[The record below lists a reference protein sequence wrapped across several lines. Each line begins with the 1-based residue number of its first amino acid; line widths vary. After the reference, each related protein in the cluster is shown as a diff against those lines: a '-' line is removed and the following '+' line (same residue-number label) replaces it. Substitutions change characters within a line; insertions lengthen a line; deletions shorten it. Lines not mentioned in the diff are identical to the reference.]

1 MKFSPRGVVFILVFL
16 SVTFPLLFP
25 LRLPDRISPE
35 TERFKSLIDS
45 LPSGSVVMIS
55 FDHEASTV
63 AEVRPLATA
72 LIRHLFSRNIRII
85 GLALFAE
92 GTAIGNQ
99 VLTSA
104 AKEYQKEYSR
114 DWVFLGFRPQYQ
126 STIIGMGENIQ
137 NVFPRDYRRRPTA
150 ELPLMAEVPN
160 YSKIALVV
168 SVADGDYAGYWV
180 EYAHS
185 RFGVPTAGLVTAVMM
200 TTYLPY
206 LNSGQLAG
214 LVNGLKGAAEY
225 EKLLGRPDAAVRG
238 MDAQSLAHLL
248 IFALIGIGNIA
259 YLWKRKR

>member
-1 MKFSPRGVVFILVFL
+1 MKFSSRGVVFVGVFL
-16 SVTFPLLFP
+16 SVAFPLLFP
-25 LRLPDRISPE
+25 LHLPDKISPE

-45 LPSGSVVMIS
+45 LPSDAVVMIS

-63 AEVRPLATA
+63 AEVRPLAIA
-72 LIRHLFSRNIRII
+72 LIRHLFSRNLRII

-99 VLTSA
+99 VLTSI
-104 AKEYQKEYSR
+104 AKEYQKEYGR

-137 NVFPRDYRRRPTA
+137 NVFPRDYRRRSTA
-150 ELPLMAEVPN
+150 ELPLMAEVSN

-200 TTYLPY
+200 TAYLPY

-225 EKLLGRPDAAVRG
+225 ERLLGRPDAAVRG

-248 IFALIGIGNIA
+248 IFALIVVGNIA
-259 YLWKRKR
+259 YWWKRKR